1 MEVPA
6 KLNLFLHVTG
16 QRSNGYHLLE
26 SVFVAIDW
34 CDQLRIT
41 VDESEE
47 IQREGDIAWPVQKD
61 LAVRA
66 AEALRGYAHEHGRL
80 GNALGCRIWL
90 QKSIPHGAGLGGGSA
105 DAAYT
110 LLLLNRL
117 WGLHYPRDTLQT
129 IGLRL
134 GADLPFFLA
143 EQSAYVRGIG
153 EDITPVTLASRWFV
167 VAVPPV
173 TVPTAA
179 VFQDPL
185 LSRSTSPIG
194 LSAVAGCAD
203 TAIWTLGRNDL
214 EPVACRQYPIVAR
227 LLESMQSVAEQ
238 LGLPRAACRMSG
250 SGGAVFISCSGQE
263 QASAA
268 ARLLRALLENTQE
281 GPSESCAGSKIR
293 VCQNLF

>member
-1 MEVPA
+1 MQVPA

-16 QRSNGYHLLE
+16 QRSDGYHLLE

-34 CDQLRIT
+34 CDQLRII
-41 VDESEE
+41 VDESAQ
-47 IQREGDIAWPVQKD
+47 IQREGDIAWPIQKD

-66 AEALRGYAHEHGRL
+66 AEALRGYAREHGRL
-80 GNALGCRIWL
+80 STPLGCRIWL

-134 GADLPFFLA
+134 GADLPFFLT

-173 TVPTAA
+173 TVPTAT

-185 LSRSTSPIG
+185 LSRSTPPIG
-194 LSAVAGCAD
+194 LSAVEGCAD

-214 EPVACRQYPIVAR
+214 EPVACRQYPLVAT
-227 LLESMQSVAEQ
+227 LLESVQLVAER
-238 LGLPRAACRMSG
+238 LGLPKAACRMSG
-250 SGGAVFISCSGQE
+250 SGGAVFISCSGQD
-263 QASAA
+263 QATAA
-268 ARLLRALLENTQE
+268 ARLLRELLGDAQE
-281 GPSESCAGSKIR
+281 GPSESCAGSRIR